1 MFLLLFVQMAFGQ
14 MKKGD
19 RYFDSGDYI
28 RASEI
33 YEGELKKNDSKEILE
48 KLSDC
53 YFNIYKYE
61 DGLRVMAPLVT
72 GVFKETDKY
81 YDNRFNFMYS
91 QFLFATGDYEK
102 AINYLVLFKN
112 NRGIKPPDKEE
123 AREEVETFR
132 LKESDFKIMK
142 MAFNSEASDFGAVKL
157 NDTVYFSS
165 DRGDAGN
172 NKYGWT
178 HRAFLDIYK
187 FPIGDKLEPLREPVP
202 MTKTINSPW
211 HEGSFCFSK
220 DGNTLYISRSNM
232 ENGKA
237 IFDKEKNNKV
247 QLYISHK
254 VNNKWGEPVKL
265 PFNQDDYN
273 YEHPVLSPDGK
284 RLYFASDEL
293 GSIGGFDIYYVTV
306 NDDGTYGTLRNLS
319 SVINTENREQFPY
332 IDKDGNLFFASNGHL
347 GLGML
352 DVFVSRWVNGKFTK
366 PINLGSPINSRYDD
380 FSMRYYDDKNGF
392 FTSNRDRDNDDIYS
406 FEQIG
411 EIFEREYINQF
422 EVRDKDSMEYVPNA
436 SVKVIFRKKTV
447 YQNTLDSI
455 AQFNINLVA
464 GTYKVIADA
473 PGFDELQ
480 EDVVV
485 TEETNQKHTIYLVKN
500 NEIADAIGN
509 QSEASKAVINA
520 LLKDTIAPS
529 IFANGNKLYFNM
541 APIYFDFDQWE
552 IREDSKKILNEL
564 AQKLAKY
571 PTLKIRINSHT
582 DTRGTDMYNQVLSE
596 KRGQSTRDFI
606 AKAANI
612 DLDRLSFRGYGESRP
627 ITNCGDF
634 CTEAQHQQNRRSEF
648 EIIEY

>member
-1 MFLLLFVQMAFGQ
+1 MRKA
-14 MKKGD
+14 D
-19 RYFDSGDYI
+19 RFFDSGDYI

-33 YEGELKKNDSKEILE
+33 YEGELKKGNSKEILK

-53 YFNIYKYE
+53 YFNIYRYE
-61 DGLRVMAPLVT
+61 DGLRVMAPLVA
-72 GVFKETDKY
+72 GNFKETDKY
-81 YDNRFNFMYS
+81 YDNRYNFMYS

-102 AINYLVLFKN
+102 AIDYLVLFKN
-112 NRGIKPPDKEE
+112 NRGIKPPNKEE
-123 AREEVETFR
+123 AKEEVETFR
-132 LKESDFKIMK
+132 LKKSDFEIKK
-142 MAFNSEASDFGAVKL
+142 MAFNSDASDFGAVKL

-165 DRGDAGN
+165 DRGDADGN
-172 NKYGWT
+172 RYDWT

-187 FPIGDKLEPLREPVP
+187 FPIGNKLEPLREPKP
-202 MTKTINSPW
+202 LPAIINSPW

-247 QLYISHK
+247 QLFISHK
-254 VNNKWGEPVKL
+254 VNGKWQEPVKL
-265 PFNQDDYN
+265 PFNQDEYN

-293 GSIGGFDIYYVTV
+293 GSVGGFDIYYVTV

-319 SVINTENREQFPY
+319 SVINTENREQFPF
-332 IDKDGNLFFASNGHL
+332 IDDEGNLFFASNGHL

-380 FSMRYYDDKNGF
+380 FSLRYYDDKNGF

-406 FEQIG
+406 FEQTG
-411 EIFEREYINQF
+411 EIFGREYINQF
-422 EVRDKDSMEYVPNA
+422 EVRDKDAMEYVPNA
-436 SVKVIFRKKTV
+436 SVKLIFGEEMV

-473 PGFDELQ
+473 PGFDELGQ
-480 EDVVV
+480 DVEV
-485 TEETNQKHTIYLVKN
+485 TEETNQKHIIYLTKN
-500 NEIADAIGN
+500 NEVTDAISN
-509 QSEASKAVINA
+509 RSEASKAVINE
-520 LLKDTIAPS
+520 LLKDTITPN
-529 IFANGNKLYFNM
+529 IFAEGNKLYFDM

-552 IREDSKKILNEL
+552 IREDSKKVLNEL
-564 AQKLAKY
+564 AYKLAKY
-571 PTLKIRINSHT
+571 PTLRIRINSHT

-596 KRGQSTRDFI
+596 KRAQSTRDYI
-606 AKAANI
+606 AEVGNI
-612 DLDRLSFRGYGESRP
+612 DLDRLSFKGYGESKP

-648 EIIEY
+648 EIVEY

>member
-1 MFLLLFVQMAFGQ
+1 MFLSFFVQLSYGQ
-14 MKKGD
+14 MRKAD
-19 RYFDSGDYI
+19 RFFDSGDYI

-33 YEGELKKNDSKEILE
+33 YEGELKKGNSKEILK

-53 YFNIYKYE
+53 YFNIYRYE
-61 DGLRVMAPLVT
+61 DGLRVMAPLVA
-72 GVFKETDKY
+72 GNFKETDKY
-81 YDNRFNFMYS
+81 YDNRYNFMYS

-102 AINYLVLFKN
+102 AIDYLVLFKN
-112 NRGIKPPDKEE
+112 NRGIKPPNKEE
-123 AREEVETFR
+123 AKEEVETFR
-132 LKESDFKIMK
+132 LKKSDFEIKK
-142 MAFNSEASDFGAVKL
+142 MAFNSDASDFGAVKL

-165 DRGDAGN
+165 DRGDADGN
-172 NKYGWT
+172 RYDWT

-187 FPIGDKLEPLREPVP
+187 FPIGNKLEPLREPKP
-202 MTKTINSPW
+202 LPAIINSPW

-247 QLYISHK
+247 QLFISHK
-254 VNNKWGEPVKL
+254 VNGKWQEPVKL
-265 PFNQDDYN
+265 PFNQDEYN

-293 GSIGGFDIYYVTV
+293 GSVGGFDIYYVTV

-319 SVINTENREQFPY
+319 SVINTENREQFPF
-332 IDKDGNLFFASNGHL
+332 IDDEGNLFFASNGHL

-380 FSMRYYDDKNGF
+380 FSLRYYDDKNGF

-406 FEQIG
+406 FEQTG
-411 EIFEREYINQF
+411 EIFGREYINQF
-422 EVRDKDSMEYVPNA
+422 EVRDKDAMEYVPNA
-436 SVKVIFRKKTV
+436 SVKLIFGEEMV

-473 PGFDELQ
+473 PGFDELGQ
-480 EDVVV
+480 DVEV
-485 TEETNQKHTIYLVKN
+485 TEETNQKHIIYLTKN
-500 NEIADAIGN
+500 NEVTDAISN
-509 QSEASKAVINA
+509 RSEASKAVINE
-520 LLKDTIAPS
+520 LLKDTITPN
-529 IFANGNKLYFNM
+529 IFAEGNKLYFDM

-552 IREDSKKILNEL
+552 IREDSKKVLNEL
-564 AQKLAKY
+564 AYKLAKY
-571 PTLKIRINSHT
+571 PTLRIRINSHT
-582 DTRGTDMYNQVLSE
+582 DTRGTDIYNQVLSE
-596 KRGQSTRDFI
+596 KRAQSTRDYI
-606 AKAANI
+606 AKAGNI
-612 DLDRLSFRGYGESRP
+612 DMDRLSFKGYGESRP